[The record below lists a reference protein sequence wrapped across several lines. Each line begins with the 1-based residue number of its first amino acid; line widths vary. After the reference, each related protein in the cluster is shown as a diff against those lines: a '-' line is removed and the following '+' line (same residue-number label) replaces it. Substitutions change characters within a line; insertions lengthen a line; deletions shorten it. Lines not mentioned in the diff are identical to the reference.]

1 MIWHKVFSGCT
12 GNNKHGFTLAELM
25 IVLAILGILLGIS
38 VPNMKTYTLRTEK
51 VVLKSI
57 LRVLMDGQD
66 VYFMENNKFYPDNDI
81 IFIPEG
87 IAREI
92 PELGY
97 TFAAGHKYRYIIFA
111 ADREFEVWRRIRDQI
126 TKKRKKEKKI
136 IKYTYY
142 TIVVY
147 TDKDF
152 NNNGRNDIFVAR
164 TYIRNG
170 QVLYNRKIYQY

>member
-1 MIWHKVFSGCT
+1 
-12 GNNKHGFTLAELM
+12 M
-25 IVLAILGILLGIS
+25 IVLAIMGILLGIS
-38 VPNMKTYTLRTEK
+38 VPNIKTYTLRTEK

-81 IFIPEG
+81 IFIKEG
-87 IAREI
+87 QAREI

-97 TFAAGHKYRYIIFA
+97 TFADGHKYRYLIFGANRELELRQPII
-111 ADREFEVWRRIRDQI
+111 
-126 TKKRKKEKKI
+126 TSSMKKKPEKPKKA
-136 IKYTYY
+136 KYYYY

-170 QVLYNRKIYQY
+170 QVLDNRKIYQY